1 MPKPVFFS
9 PGEYP
14 HLGLNIIDLARTDG
28 TATGTWYA
36 VAYHCCGRQAEMHHT
51 VVQHRKYDS
60 PGRMCI
66 SCTRKRQRALKRL
79 EAERRPPDDG
89 AGPARP
95 SPAQLP
101 RGIASAGTAW
111 PRPAS
116 LGAPTVWGA
125 QL

>member
-1 MPKPVFFS
+1 MAKPVFFP
-9 PGEYP
+9 PGNYP
-14 HLGLNIIDLARTDG
+14 ELGITVVDSAKTDG

-36 VAYHCCGRQAEMHHT
+36 VTYHCCGRQADMHHT
-51 VVQHRKYDS
+51 VVQHRKHDS
-60 PGRMCI
+60 HGRICI
-66 SCTRKRQRALKRL
+66 SCTRKRLHALKRL

-95 SPAQLP
+95 CPAQLP
-101 RGIASAGTAW
+101 RGIVPAGVAW

-125 QL
+125 QV

>member
-1 MPKPVFFS
+1 VPIPAFFS

-14 HLGLNIIDLARTDG
+14 DIGLTILGFARTDG
-28 TATGTWYA
+28 TATATWYT
-36 VAYHCCGRQAEMHHT
+36 VAYHCCGRQADMHHT
-51 VVQHRKYDS
+51 VVQHRRYNTR
-60 PGRMCI
+60 GTMCI
-66 SCTRKRQRALKRL
+66 SCTRKRHHAMKRL

-89 AGPARP
+89 VGPARP

-101 RGIASAGTAW
+101 RGVASAGVAW

-116 LGAPTVWGA
+116 LGAPTIWGA

>member
-14 HLGLNIIDLARTDG
+14 HLGLNILDFAKTDG

-36 VAYHCCGRQAEMHHT
+36 VAYHCCGRQVEMYYT
-51 VVQHRKYDS
+51 VVQHRRYDS
-60 PGRMCI
+60 RGTLCI
-66 SCTRKRQRALKRL
+66 SCTRKRHHALKRL
-79 EAERRPPDDG
+79 AAYQVPTVDEDGTLRPI
-89 AGPARP
+89 
-95 SPAQLP
+95 PAQLP

-116 LGAPTVWGA
+116 LGAPTIWGA